1 MTKYKGQR
9 TKYKG
14 PNTQNKTLA
23 NASNFNNNSVKINIS
38 NYKNLIRVTGLFSGV
53 HGLNIVLNLVR
64 NKIASELLGPGGF
77 GLNGIYNETREL
89 IHSTTNC
96 GMDIA
101 GIRGIS
107 QIVEQMNNEEDA
119 QRRKQLSAEIDER
132 ISLLRSWIVIFA
144 VFGSLVCLFLA
155 EPISW
160 LASDAE
166 IAVDAWGCMLLAP
179 AVGMSTL
186 TCGELTILK
195 ATRRIKALATVSVM
209 NVVLG
214 VVVTWPF
221 YQFLGISGVLPALT
235 CLSLAQFAATS
246 LYSYRNRRPK
256 FCFERIFLRNGLPMM
271 KVGVAFVLTNL
282 VSHGTQL
289 AIRSW
294 LNVQAGN
301 AEVGL
306 YLAGYSIAVTYGSV
320 IFASLDN
327 DFYPRLTGVFDNPE
341 QRRQTVWRQIRF
353 SLALAIPFTI
363 AIYTLLPW
371 LLPLLNSDKFI
382 GAEQMAR
389 FASIGLIFRAI
400 YTPLAYIP
408 LAAGHSRLFMTL
420 EFISYAGLFAC
431 VIGGYSL
438 AGLDGAG
445 VGLTVSIFID
455 TCVSLLVAK
464 LKYKV

>member
-1 MTKYKGQR
+1 M
-9 TKYKG
+9 
-14 PNTQNKTLA
+14 
-23 NASNFNNNSVKINIS
+23 KINIS
-38 NYKNLIRVTGLFSGV
+38 NYKNLIHVTGLFSGV
-53 HGLNIVLNLVR
+53 HGLNLVLNLLR
-64 NKIASELLGPGGF
+64 NKIASELLGPVGI
-77 GLNGIYNETREL
+77 GLNSIYNETREL

-107 QIVEQMNNEEDA
+107 QKVEQMNNESDTQ
-119 QRRKQLSAEIDER
+119 QRRLLNAEIDER
-132 ISLLRSWIVIFA
+132 ISLLRSWIAIFA
-144 VFGSLVCLFLA
+144 AFGSMICLLLA

-166 IAVDAWGCMLLAP
+166 IVVDAWGCMLLAP
-179 AVGMSTL
+179 AVGLSTL

-214 VVVTWPF
+214 VIVTWPF
-221 YQFLGISGVLPALT
+221 YQFFGISGVLPALT
-235 CLSLAQFAATS
+235 CLSLAQFVATS
-246 LYSYRNRRPK
+246 LNSYRHRRPK
-256 FCFERIFLRNGLPMM
+256 FCFERIFLQNGLPMM

-289 AIRSW
+289 AIRAW
-294 LNVQAGN
+294 LNNQAGN

-306 YLAGYSIAVTYGSV
+306 YSAGYSIAVTYGCV
-320 IFASLDN
+320 IFASLEN
-327 DFYPRLTGVFDNPE
+327 DYYPRLTGVFDSLE

-353 SLALAIPFTI
+353 SLTLAIPFAI
-363 AIYTLLPW
+363 AIYCFLPW
-371 LLPLLNSDKFI
+371 LLPLLNSEKFI

-389 FASIGLIFRAI
+389 YASIGLIFRAV

-408 LAAGHSRLFMTL
+408 LAAGHSRLFMSL
-420 EFISYAGLFAC
+420 EFISFAGLFAC
-431 VIGGYSL
+431 VVGGYSL

-445 VGLTVSIFID
+445 IGLTVSIFID
-455 TCVSLLVAK
+455 TCISLLVAK
-464 LKYKV
+464 LKYRV